1 MQVQNLGR
9 LTANGNGAV
18 LKTGDDSGKSPFT
31 ETREVVACISPSHDL
46 TGAAVVKIQQ
56 SADGGTTWTD
66 LVAPAANKDNGQVF
80 MQGITL
86 PNQVRATMSGRAAGS
101 CAFYLLA
108 AGS

>member
-1 MQVQNLGR
+1 MRVHNLGR

-46 TGAAVVKIQQ
+46 TGAAVAKIEG

-66 LVAPAANKDNGQVF
+66 LVAPGNAKDEGQVF
-80 MQGITL
+80 MQTVEL
-86 PNQVRATMSGRAAGS
+86 PNQVRATLSGRSAGS
-101 CAFYLLA
+101 CAFYLI
-108 AGS
+108 GGY